1 MSSDPGGGRGT
12 PLGRKRARLRD
23 GSTGGTA
30 KRLEENEP
38 GARRSACGRSLFRE
52 TGAEAPF
59 GRFPVVSCLRIARIA
74 RVRVVDPNHSTSS
87 SRRQAKTARFPRGIP
102 PPPACSRNGLR
113 DRKAGFRNPGL
124 PGSEVFG
131 TSPVSRL
138 CIACVVERNGTMPL
152 HALFR
157 RRRRNL
163 TDWLGCDQTLSAPC
177 RGMRPTPCPRRP
189 TPRREGLPGRAAPP
203 RPVRPACT
211 DRPRE
216 RSPGW

>member
-1 MSSDPGGGRGT
+1 MLFHWRHGQAPGREQAGGAPGG
-12 PLGRKRARLRD
+12 AY
-23 GSTGGTA
+23 
-30 KRLEENEP
+30 
-38 GARRSACGRSLFRE
+38 GRSLFRE

-74 RVRVVDPNHSTSS
+74 RVRVVVPNHSTSS
-87 SRRQAKTARFPRGIP
+87 SRWQAKTARFPRGIP

-163 TDWLGCDQTLSAPC
+163 TDYGAENARPLRRRAVRRTGPLHGVC
-177 RGMRPTPCPRRP
+177 RQAQN
-189 TPRREGLPGRAAPP
+189 PGRVLAESRVLPEKRIDLALQCP
-203 RPVRPACT
+203 
-211 DRPRE
+211 
-216 RSPGW
+216 